1 MLKQGNTYTFI
12 FALIIC
18 VTCSLALS
26 FVSEVFKDKRLL
38 NEELDVKKNILK
50 AVQLKE
56 PLSAKL
62 TPDEVLSIYKEKI
75 EEVVID
81 RQGNV
86 VEGKAPAELNPINS
100 VVDATSPA
108 REYLPLYIYK
118 EDDAVVSYAFPI
130 VGQGLWS
137 TLYGYFAIEPDA
149 VTVRGITYYKHGETP
164 GLGAEIEQDWF
175 QGNFKGK
182 KIWNAKDNELQPI
195 SVVKG
200 KVEDFIPKDK
210 QDFYVDGISG
220 ATMTTKG
227 VTQMLQEWTRAYEPF
242 LSKKR

>member
-26 FVSEVFKDKRLL
+26 FVSESLKDKRVL

-50 AVQLKE
+50 AVELKD
-56 PLSAKL
+56 PISPDLPA
-62 TPDEVLSIYKEKI
+62 DEVLRIYNEKI

-81 RQGNV
+81 RQGQIV
-86 VEGKAPAELNPINS
+86 PGKNPAELEPINS
-100 VVDATSPA
+100 VADATSPA
-108 REYLPLYIYK
+108 REFLPLYIYK
-118 EDDAVVSYAFPI
+118 EGDAVVSYAFPI

-164 GLGAEIEQDWF
+164 GLGAEIDQDWF

-182 KIWNAKDNELQPI
+182 KIWNAQANELQPI

-200 KVEDFIPKDK
+200 KVTDFIPEDR
-210 QDFYVDGISG
+210 QEYYVDGISG

-227 VTQMLQEWTRAYEPF
+227 VTEMMQEWTRAYEPF
-242 LSKKR
+242 LSTKR